1 MCVCVCFCFQ
11 TANYHQIVHMY
22 IHVPITVINFFGNYV
37 IMYLIYND
45 LTEFSFTSA
54 GTVTTGE
61 WTFILL
67 ILWFLSLR
75 RCHFETKQQKMYP
88 DYDMNKSTLK

>member
-1 MCVCVCFCFQ
+1 M
-11 TANYHQIVHMY
+11 NYHQIVH
-22 IHVPITVINFFGNYV
+22 VPITVPKFFGNDV

-45 LTEFSFTSA
+45 LTEFSLNSA
-54 GTVTTGE
+54 GTVSTGE

-75 RCHFETKQQKMYP
+75 RCHFETKQQQQIYL
-88 DYDMNKSTLK
+88 DYEQVNIKYSPN